1 MRVVLD
7 SELAEASEFPPLL
20 TGNQLAESSGGAL
33 KIGDPRLEAVAN
45 AASEAVRRYCR
56 WHVTPVVEETVVLDG
71 TGGKVLQL
79 PSMRVWD
86 VSEVKIG
93 GTVVPP
99 DQYAW
104 SAAGLLELHGGL
116 GGWREFPRVFRVV
129 EVTFTHGYHQA
140 PDLVAVAAQIG
151 RFALASPMGRTREQA
166 GQIAVT
172 WGASQG
178 LAWTEGNLAIMAPYR
193 LQVMP

>member
-1 MRVVLD
+1 MRIVLD
-7 SELAEASEFPPLL
+7 SELAETSAFPPLL
-20 TGNQLAESSGGAL
+20 TSEQLAESSGGAL
-33 KIGDPRLEAVAN
+33 KSGDPRLETVVDAV
-45 AASEAVRRYCR
+45 SEAVRRYCR

-93 GTVVPP
+93 GNVVPP
-99 DQYAW
+99 NQYAW
-104 SAAGLLELHGGL
+104 SAAGLVELHGGL
-116 GGWREFPRVFRVV
+116 GGWREFPRVFRSV
-129 EVTFTHGYHQA
+129 EVTFMHGYHQA

-166 GQIAVT
+166 GQIAVS

-178 LAWTEGNLAIMAPYR
+178 MAWTEGDLAILAPYR
-193 LQVMP
+193 